1 MIMALMNILQMYSCI
16 SLIYNFFDIQNHI
29 PNHLLW
35 FLLVFLHDLQINMS
49 ETELMNLVND
59 TIILDRNIL
68 TIYTTFLPLTI
79 STFNYQICT
88 QIL

>member
-1 MIMALMNILQMYSCI
+1 MYLCV

-35 FLLVFLHDLQINMS
+35 FILVFLHDLQINVS
-49 ETELMNLVND
+49 KTELMILVND
-59 TIILDRNIL
+59 TIILDCNIVA
-68 TIYTTFLPLTI
+68 IYKTFLPLTI
-79 STFNYQICT
+79 CYQICT